1 MIMLKKFLMIL
12 IALTVL
18 AATPAKATVIYDW
31 RTVSVE
37 RGVEMSGRI
46 GFSEEAWF
54 ARKAVVDFLGFAQS
68 PLGSPGDP
76 RFIYPDENAEG
87 EADPTPDVVD
97 FGVFFSDMGIGGA
110 VYLTLGENRI
120 SSRLQL
126 DMTFDSLG
134 QPSGGF
140 SANSE
145 PASSHF
151 VVFGSGN
158 LWRAEY
164 GSDGACQPRCQ
175 TTGFWELDQTTNPT
189 RVAEPGSLLL
199 VLSGVIGLWA
209 LGLRSSGRPA
219 PGKPIERPG

>member
-1 MIMLKKFLMIL
+1 MIPIVFASLM
-12 IALTVL
+12 T
-18 AATPAKATVIYDW
+18 TPAKATVVYNW

-54 ARKAVVDFLGFAQS
+54 ARRAVVDFLGFAQS
-68 PLGSPGDP
+68 PSGSPGDS
-76 RFIYPDENAEG
+76 RFIYPEENAEG
-87 EADPTPDVVD
+87 EADLTPDVVD
-97 FGVFFSDMGIGGA
+97 FSVFFSDMGIGGA
-110 VYLTLGENRI
+110 VYLTLGENRV

-145 PASSHF
+145 PASAHF
-151 VVFGSGN
+151 VVFGNGN
-158 LWRAEY
+158 FWRAEY

-175 TTGFWELDQTTNPT
+175 TTGFWELDQTTLPT
-189 RVAEPGSLLL
+189 RVTEPGGLLL
-199 VLSGVIGLWA
+199 VFSGA
-209 LGLRSSGRPA
+209 LG
-219 PGKPIERPG
+219 